1 MNVVGIV
8 IIIILT
14 LTKKRSQNV
23 DVHIVII
30 QSADAIQ
37 IRYEGQTSFE
47 KEQSDDECHTSCN

>member
-1 MNVVGIV
+1 MVGIV